1 MREHICVHTHN
12 VLSYMFT
19 KIILQSA
26 GTSTVHIYTHEH
38 QNCYS
43 LQTRCSMVLHCK
55 VGYRFIISINLNSYN
70 VENCRFSLT
79 YSMYAR
85 MQGHYI
91 CVCKD
96 ITYVYAYICTQAG
109 QRQAD
114 ACTPH
119 SEANIYIF
127 FLPKD

>member
-19 KIILQSA
+19 KIILQNA

-38 QNCYS
+38 QNWYS

-70 VENCRFSLT
+70 VENCGFSLT
-79 YSMYAR
+79 YS
-85 MQGHYI
+85 YI
-91 CVCKD
+91 CMHVCKD
-96 ITYVYAYICTQAG
+96 ITYMHTYAPKWGNAKLMLARHIVRLLFIYTFCLRINLYIYG
-109 QRQAD
+109 
-114 ACTPH
+114 
-119 SEANIYIF
+119 
-127 FLPKD
+127 